1 MSYLHYILPT
11 PPSIWGLGEDCPV
24 NLENGKFMLSLG
36 ELVEESW
43 PVRRFH
49 LLYMHASKF
58 GRKEFVVKAPKEY
71 FHLEEDCDFI
81 VEFHDMHRLLQRKDP
96 DISQVTLFAL

>member
-1 MSYLHYILPT
+1 MAI
-11 PPSIWGLGEDCPV
+11 

-36 ELVEESW
+36 ELVEEPW

-71 FHLEEDCDFI
+71 FHLEEDYPFTID
-81 VEFHDMHRLLQRKDP
+81 FHDIHRLLRRKDL
-96 DISQVTLFAL
+96 DIAQVTLFAL